1 MVSSKRGSISAAT
14 LAAPPCDRGD
24 DASTSRRSQTAIESN
39 GNEFSER
46 HPVGYNPRLGLLRD
60 GVEMAK
66 HQPIPLIILAGSD
79 PEPVVLPEAGAD
91 LHPLKGAKGM
101 DLRIGGRPIIDLLLE
116 RVKESGC
123 FDPVFIAGPA
133 RVYGD
138 HRNGARVIDTDST
151 FGKNIEASVMEV
163 APESPGGIVAVTT
176 CDILPEGDE
185 LRRLMEDYFQHAPLD
200 FWAPLILAPERPKDM
215 GASAWKPK
223 YQIQP
228 TPNAEPT
235 TLLPGHLVIADT
247 NAVRLPL
254 VFRTFDLAYRSRNR
268 GVLYRTWL
276 IATHILLGLV
286 VQDFKHLFAFRLPD
300 LTATVITNGVIM
312 GFHLKDGVVT
322 SEEMAERLRR
332 IFVSFKHRRKYPDR
346 KGRLPLMHAL
356 SMAKDIDTEEEA
368 REIARELS

>member
-1 MVSSKRGSISAAT
+1 
-14 LAAPPCDRGD
+14 
-24 DASTSRRSQTAIESN
+24 
-39 GNEFSER
+39 
-46 HPVGYNPRLGLLRD
+46 
-60 GVEMAK
+60 MAK
-66 HQPIPLIILAGSD
+66 HHPIPLIILAGSD
-79 PEPVVLPEAGAD
+79 PEPAALPEAGAG
-91 LHPLKGAKGM
+91 LHPIKGAKGM

-116 RVKESGC
+116 RVQESGC

-133 RVYGD
+133 RVFGESRD
-138 HRNGARVIDTDST
+138 GARVIDTNST
-151 FGKNIEASVMEV
+151 FGKNIEASVTAV
-163 APESPGGIVAVTT
+163 APLAPNGIVAVTT
-176 CDILPEGDE
+176 CDILPRGDE
-185 LRRLMEDYFQHAPLD
+185 LRRLMDDYYEHAPLD
-200 FWAPLILAPERPKDM
+200 FWAPLILAPDRPTEM

-228 TPNAEPT
+228 TPEAEPT
-235 TLLPGHLVIADT
+235 TLLPGHFVLADT

-254 VFRTFDLAYRSRNR
+254 VYRTFDLAYSSRNR
-268 GVLYRTWL
+268 GVLYRLWL
-276 IATHILLGLV
+276 IVTHIFLGLV
-286 VQDFKHLFAFRLPD
+286 VQDVKHIFAFRLPD
-300 LTATVITNGVIM
+300 LTATVITNGVMM